1 MAQQLSDRKGRAS
14 DVREAGKSAYP
25 SPPKKKKKKEENAPE
40 RNYSGL
46 SESVVAQSCLTL
58 CNPMD
63 CSLPGSST
71 HGIFQAR
78 ILECTPKRCKVV
90 SKNLRSTET
99 EVPPNIQG
107 FITGPA
113 TNYEGWCFLVEPGGR
128 WLRSSHL
135 CHPKLKDSL
144 QFSSILPN
152 NCLLAATWWSFL
164 ELPLR
169 YCRNFPGGPVAET
182 LHSHCRGPALESW
195 SGN

>member
-25 SPPKKKKKKEENAPE
+25 SPPKKKKKEENAPE

-78 ILECTPKRCKVV
+78 ILEWVANSFSRGTSQPRDWTLV
-90 SKNLRSTET
+90 SDISSTGRQVLYHYRHRERSIGT
-99 EVPPNIQG
+99 
-107 FITGPA
+107 A
-113 TNYEGWCFLVEPGGR
+113 WFLFFHYWYSIFPWMQCHFFF
-128 WLRSSHL
+128 WLLLLSSL
-135 CHPKLKDSL
+135 FSL
-144 QFSSILPN
+144 L
-152 NCLLAATWWSFL
+152 
-164 ELPLR
+164 
-169 YCRNFPGGPVAET
+169 
-182 LHSHCRGPALESW
+182 
-195 SGN
+195 